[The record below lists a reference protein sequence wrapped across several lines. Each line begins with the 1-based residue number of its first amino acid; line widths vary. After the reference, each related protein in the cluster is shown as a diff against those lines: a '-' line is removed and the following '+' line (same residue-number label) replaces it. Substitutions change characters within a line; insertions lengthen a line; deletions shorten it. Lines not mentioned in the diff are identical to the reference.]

1 MVRIRRWDPVE
12 YGAIALERDYYSFEG
27 PEFFPLRVGCYE
39 RATLS
44 PESFWLLS
52 CFTSLFNILTM
63 MPSAMPS
70 CHQGD
75 LPRLLADR
83 ATQSSTLILP
93 DSLVYKAA
101 SSDTSLDQRI
111 QDKQS
116 PCGSDTSAWVGK
128 YSQIKHSKIPNPQAV
143 ERNLACSCTLVPA
156 LSLQLLGPH
165 LFFYTG
171 QFYVNYRQVN
181 VIWKRGNLN

>member
-1 MVRIRRWDPVE
+1 MGPQPLKEITIV
-12 YGAIALERDYYSFEG
+12 FEG
-27 PEFFPLRVGCYE
+27 SKFFPLRVDCYE

-52 CFTSLFNILTM
+52 CFTSLFHILTM
-63 MPSAMPS
+63 MPSAMLS

-75 LPRLLADR
+75 LPRLLAGR

-93 DSLVYKAA
+93 NSLVYKAA
-101 SSDTSLDQRI
+101 SSDTSLDQHI

-116 PCGSDTSAWVGK
+116 PCGSDTSVWVGK
-128 YSQIKHSKIPNPQAV
+128 YSQIKHSKIPNPQAM
-143 ERNLACSCTLVPA
+143 ERNLACSIPFFP
-156 LSLQLLGPH
+156 LSPQLLAPH

-171 QFYVNYRQVN
+171 QFYDNYRQVN